1 MKCPRCGTGNRAG
14 ARFCREC
21 GALFEAA
28 CSSCGAP
35 VQAGS
40 KFCDSCG
47 TALPTT
53 VVPAA
58 NRDPVTVGGIAG
70 VAETPKEAA
79 DGERRQLTVL
89 FCDLVGSTELAGRLD
104 PEILHDVV
112 HAYQQTCDAV
122 IKRVR
127 GHVAQYL
134 GDGLLVYFGYPIA
147 GEDDPRRAVH
157 GAVGIIAELAVLNE
171 RLRRERGIALA
182 VRIGIHTGLVVVGE
196 IGGAARRDTLA
207 LGQTPNIAA
216 RLQAIA
222 EPDTVVI
229 SAATHRLLRGAVE
242 VSDLGPQALKG
253 LSAPLRAYRVEPR
266 KGPNDARDMLAA
278 APLTPLVG
286 RDQELG
292 LLLARWEHVKDERGH
307 VVLLG
312 GEPGIGKS
320 RLVTTLLDRVATE
333 RSFRW
338 ECRCS
343 AYHQDSSLYPL
354 IELFERA
361 FQLDRDEPPSHRF
374 AKLQAGLARYG
385 LAVPETISL
394 WAALL
399 SLPVHDSVPPL
410 NLTPQRQK
418 EKTFEAVVSLVL
430 AVAAQQP
437 LLLILEDLHWADPST
452 LELVD
457 VLVDQVPA
465 APILLLMTSRPEYR
479 PPWTAR
485 SHFTYLTINR
495 VTRKQTELMVER
507 VTGGKSLPAD
517 VLEQIVVKTDGVPL
531 FVEELTRM
539 VIESDLLR
547 DHGDRYELTDALG
560 ALAIPSTLQDSLM
573 ARLDRLGP
581 VKDVAQ
587 VGSALGRSFH
597 YDLLRAVAPIDEGA
611 LERALTRLAEADL
624 LHHRGVPPDAT
635 YIFKHALIQETAYHS
650 MLVSR
655 RRQLHSR
662 IADTLVERFP
672 QTIDTQPE
680 VVAHHYTE
688 AGRAD
693 RAVDYWVR
701 AGQRAVERS
710 ANVEAIA
717 HLTKGLNILLVEP
730 AGRDR
735 VERELVLRT
744 TLGPALMSTKG
755 LGSPE
760 VGHNYQRAL
769 EVCRQLGQRPELFA
783 VVRGLWEFHE
793 LRGELKTALG
803 LGEELFRLAEAANDP
818 ALQLVT
824 HDVLGD
830 TLYWCGDFTRALEHL
845 EQGIALYRIDEHR
858 GLAHQHAGYD
868 PCVACC
874 IFSAY
879 VLWYLGY
886 PDRAVRRIEQGVAL
900 ARELSQTFSLSLA
913 MQFATVVHHLRGEVA
928 EAKVCAGTNVSLSTE
943 GANVFLL
950 GCGMVEE
957 GWATVHEGRH
967 DAGLARIIQGMDM
980 CRGSGAV
987 LEFPH
992 CWAALAD
999 AYRVAGRIDEALQ
1012 AVSGGLAQARE
1023 TSARFNE
1030 AELQRLRGELLLR
1043 GSSPNPHEA
1052 ERSFREALEIAQG
1065 QRAKSLELRA
1075 ATSLAR
1081 LLDQQGGRDHGRR
1094 LLAETYSWFTEGF
1107 GTADLKEARALLD
1120 AWTPDTTKGPARK
1133 PPPNRS

>member
-1 MKCPRCGTGNRAG
+1 MKCPRCGGGNREG

-21 GALFEAA
+21 GLLFEAT

-47 TALPTT
+47 VPLT
-53 VVPAA
+53 PAA
-58 NRDPVTVGGIAG
+58 PVASRELSKVAG
-70 VAETPKEAA
+70 TAAGAGRTPKEPA
-79 DGERRQLTVL
+79 DAERRQLTVL
-89 FCDLVGSTELAGRLD
+89 FCDLVGSTELAARLD
-104 PEILHDVV
+104 PEVLRDVV
-112 HAYQQTCDAV
+112 RAYQQVCDAV
-122 IKRVR
+122 IKRFR

-134 GDGLLVYFGYPIA
+134 GDGLLVYFGYPVA

-157 GAVGIIAELAVLNE
+157 SAGGIIDELAALNE
-171 RLRRERGIALA
+171 RLRRERDITLA
-182 VRIGIHTGLVVVGE
+182 VRVGIHTGLVVVGE
-196 IGGAARRDTLA
+196 IGGSARRDALA

-229 SAATHRLLRGAVE
+229 SAATHHLLRGTVA
-242 VSDLGPQALKG
+242 VSDLGAQVLKG
-253 LSAPLRAYRVEPR
+253 LQDPLRAYRVEVR
-266 KGPNDARDMLAA
+266 KGPMDARETAAA

-286 RDQELG
+286 RDQEIG
-292 LLLARWEHVKDERGH
+292 LLLARWEHVKDDRGH

-320 RLVTTLLDRVATE
+320 RLVRTLQDRIATE
-333 RSFRW
+333 RSLRW

-343 AYHQDSSLYPL
+343 AYHQDSSLHPL
-354 IELFERA
+354 IELFEGA
-361 FQLDRDEPPSHRF
+361 FQLDRDDPPSQRF
-374 AKLQAGLARYG
+374 TNLEAGLARYG

-394 WAALL
+394 WTALL
-399 SLPVHDSVPPL
+399 SLAVRESIPL
-410 NLTPQRQK
+410 NITPQRQK
-418 EKTFEAVVSLVL
+418 EKTFEAIVALVL

-437 LLLILEDLHWADPST
+437 LLLIFEDLHWADPST
-452 LELVD
+452 LELID

-465 APILLLMTSRPEYR
+465 APILMLMTSRPEFR

-485 SHFTYLTINR
+485 SHFTYLTVNR
-495 VTRKQTELMVER
+495 VTKKQTEQMVER
-507 VTGGKSLPAD
+507 VTGGKSLPTD
-517 VLEQIVVKTDGVPL
+517 VLQQIVVKTDGIPL

-539 VIESDLLR
+539 VIESDLLHDR
-547 DHGDRYELTDALG
+547 GDRYELTDALPM
-560 ALAIPSTLQDSLM
+560 LAIPSTLQDSLM
-573 ARLDRLGP
+573 ARLDRLGA
-581 VKDVAQ
+581 VKEVAQ

-597 YDLLRAVAPIDEGA
+597 YDLLHAVASMDEGA
-611 LERALTRLAEADL
+611 LQLALTRLAESDL

-635 YIFKHALIQETAYHS
+635 YIFKHALIQETAYQS

-662 IADTLVERFP
+662 IADTLVEKFP
-672 QTIDTQPE
+672 ETTDTQPE

-688 AGRAD
+688 ASLMD
-693 RAVDYWVR
+693 QAVGYWLR

-710 ANVEAIA
+710 ANVEAIV
-717 HLTKGLNILLVEP
+717 HFTKGLSALAQESADSDPL
-730 AGRDR
+730 
-735 VERELVLRT
+735 ERELSLRT
-744 TLGPALMSTKG
+744 ALGPALMSTKG

-760 VGHNYQRAL
+760 VGQNYQRAL
-769 EVCRQLGQRPELFA
+769 ELCRQLGERPERFA
-783 VVRGLWEFHE
+783 VLRGLWEFHE

-818 ALQLVT
+818 ALRLVT

-845 EQGIALYRIDEHR
+845 EQGIALYQIDEHR
-858 GLAHQHAGYD
+858 SLAYQHAGYD
-868 PCVACC
+868 PCVACY
-874 IFSAY
+874 IFSGY

-886 PDRAVRRIEQGVAL
+886 PDRAARRIEDGLVL

-928 EAKVCAGTNVSLSTE
+928 QAKVCAETNVGLSTE

-957 GWATVHEGRH
+957 GWVTVLEGRH
-967 DAGLARIIQGMDM
+967 DEGLARIVQGMDV

-999 AYRVAGRIDEALQ
+999 AYRVAGRIEDALH
-1012 AVSGGLAQARE
+1012 AVRDGLAQASE

-1030 AELQRLRGELLLR
+1030 AELHRLRGELLLLC
-1043 GSSPNPHEA
+1043 SSPKPDEA
-1052 ERSFREALEIAQG
+1052 ERCFREALKIAQS

-1075 ATSLAR
+1075 ATSLGR
-1081 LLDQQGGRDHGRR
+1081 LLDQQGKRDDGRR
-1094 LLAETYSWFTEGF
+1094 LLAEAYSWFTEGF
-1107 GTADLKEARALLD
+1107 DTADLKEARALLD
-1120 AWTPDTTKGPARK
+1120 SWTPEKTGSAQEPF
-1133 PPPNRS
+1133 P